1 MHRSR
6 AVSFLALLGLLLGG
20 VLIQPPRAR
29 AADEQCFAAT
39 GFCVHGRFLDYW
51 QTHGG
56 LAINGYPLGDEHV
69 ETLDDGQQYTVQY
82 FERVRLE
89 LHPENQPPYD
99 VLLGQFGRRILREA
113 YVVDRRA
120 YARDVVPPAQPVP
133 GEVYFAETGHNI
145 SPRFLDYWQQHGG
158 LAQFGYPI
166 TEERYD
172 ILEDGKTYRTQY
184 FERARL
190 EYHPEN
196 DPPYDILSGQFGRR
210 ILAENAL
217 LHGTFETFFLTNEEI
232 QVQLGGPVSAPV
244 QAAGATQPFER
255 GWMIYASQAPPQD
268 FHGGFL
274 SWYPPPAQ
282 EGGVTTTDESGA
294 ASFAG
299 QAVRSQAST
308 TVNPTIYVFCGGAQ
322 AGAIATP
329 FSYTMYFFPDT
340 WTEGQPVGGGPG
352 PQPGLYQPQRGFG
365 KVWTNYEQVR
375 GCLGYA
381 TTPAETALP
390 VTVQYFTG
398 GALLLFDTPTGRAIY
413 AIAVGIY
420 CNSCSPTGAYRRFSA
435 P

>member
-1 MHRSR
+1 MRRSH

-20 VLIQPPRAR
+20 LLIQPPRAR

-39 GFCVHGRFLDYW
+39 GFCVHGRFLEYW

-56 LAINGYPLGDEHV
+56 LALNGYPLSDEHV
-69 ETLDDGQQYTVQY
+69 ETLEDGQQYSVQY
-82 FERVRLE
+82 FERVRME

-120 YARDVVPPAQPVP
+120 YTRDVVPPAQPVP
-133 GEVYFAETGHNI
+133 GEVYFAETEHNI
-145 SPRFLDYWQQHGG
+145 SPRFLDYWQTHGG

-172 ILEDGKTYRTQY
+172 ILEDGKTYQTQY

-210 ILAENAL
+210 ILAENTL

-244 QAAGATQPFER
+244 QSAGATQPFEH
-255 GWMIYASQAPPQD
+255 GWMVYASQAPPQD

-282 EGGVTTTDESGA
+282 ARGLTAAEEPGS
-294 ASFAG
+294 ASFAS
-299 QAVRSQAST
+299 QPVNSQAT
-308 TVNPTIYVFCGGAQ
+308 TAVNPTIYVFCGGAQ

-365 KVWTNYEQVR
+365 KVWTSYEQVR

-398 GALLLFDTPTGRAIY
+398 GALLLVDTPTGRAIY
-413 AIAVGIY
+413 AVAVGIY
-420 CNSCSPTGAYRRFSA
+420 CNSCSPTGAYRRFPA

>member
-1 MHRSR
+1 MHRFH
-6 AVSFLALLGLLLGG
+6 AVTFLALLGLLLGG

-39 GFCVHGRFLDYW
+39 GFCVQGRFLAYW
-51 QTHGG
+51 QAHGG
-56 LAINGYPLGDEHV
+56 LAINGYPLSDEHV
-69 ETLDDGQQYTVQY
+69 ETLEDGHQYTVQY
-82 FERVRLE
+82 FERVRME
-89 LHPENQPPYD
+89 LHPENQAPYD

-145 SPRFLDYWQQHGG
+145 SPRFLAYWQTHGG

-210 ILAENAL
+210 ILAENAFL
-217 LHGTFETFFLTNEEI
+217 PGPFETFFLTNEEI
-232 QVQLGGPVSAPV
+232 QVQLGGPVSAPA
-244 QAAGATQPFER
+244 QSAGATQPFEH

-274 SWYPPPAQ
+274 SWYPPPTQARGLTITA
-282 EGGVTTTDESGA
+282 EPGS

-299 QAVRSQAST
+299 QPVSSQASAPD
-308 TVNPTIYVFCGGAQ
+308 NPTIYVFCGGAQ
-322 AGAIATP
+322 AGTVATP

-365 KVWTNYEQVR
+365 KVWTNYNQVR

-398 GALLLFDTPTGRAIY
+398 GALLLFDTPAGRAIY
-413 AIAVGIY
+413 VIPVGIY
-420 CNSCSPTGAYRRFSA
+420 CNSCAPTAVYRRFPA